1 MIKAYRVILIL
12 FLSSLLA
19 GCPWWYGGPRVP
31 RVPRPR
37 VPGLP
42 SLPGLPFSDSG
53 EKGETQEVLAINTI
67 DQQLPAKAEQRHKP

>member
-1 MIKAYRVILIL
+1 MIKGYRVVIIL

-31 RVPRPR
+31 HVPRPR

-42 SLPGLPFSDSG
+42 GLPGLPFSDSG
-53 EKGETQEVLAINTI
+53 ETDGKKEVIATNTLTQPLS
-67 DQQLPAKAEQRHKP
+67 AKAQQIQHP

>member
-1 MIKAYRVILIL
+1 MIKGYRFVLIL

-19 GCPWWYGGPRVP
+19 GCPWWFRPPVP
-31 RVPRPR
+31 HIPRPR

-53 EKGETQEVLAINTI
+53 EEKERQEVVAVNT
-67 DQQLPAKAEQRHKP
+67 LTHPLVTKAQ